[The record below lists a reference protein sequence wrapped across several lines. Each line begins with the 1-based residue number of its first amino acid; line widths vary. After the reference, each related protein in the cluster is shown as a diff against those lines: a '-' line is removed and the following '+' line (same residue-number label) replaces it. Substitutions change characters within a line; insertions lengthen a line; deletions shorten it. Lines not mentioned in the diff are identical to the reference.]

1 MTVPNRLRRLSW
13 LAALSVAAADAATP
27 RALDADCTGDVA
39 QLHAP
44 PATKALTATS
54 IGWFEWSPGVM
65 RYDRPTNQPMVLR
78 ASISGGATSAV
89 LTVSNGGG
97 SITLLDNGVAP
108 DSVAGDGIFS
118 ANVPV
123 QVFID
128 RNTPDRVARPYLGQ
142 VVAMVNGVADGGSYN
157 LFGFVMPAEA
167 GSIPV
172 TTLSATAR
180 RTPWLINVRDD
191 AYATDN
197 GRERVTQAA
206 YAFLPD
212 NFHFVHI
219 INGPQQYVA
228 NRFHGVIRNNV
239 QGIGL
244 GTIDVGASFGSAA
257 RLIGFT
263 VFPNWTFYDLQA
275 RGFIHETGHQ
285 WSNKFSGVLGDPRTA
300 GHWPIGS
307 MASDVMGI
315 SLAGG
320 AGGSLSC
327 VLSSNGSSIT
337 TQAATQGAI
346 YNGYELYVMGL
357 APSVPNGFVVNDQT
371 AAQNLTAG
379 LNWCNGSTYNLTT
392 TPISQSLVTSTY
404 GARVPSSA
412 TAPRYF
418 HAMTVVASGGRV
430 LDDNELRYLSWI
442 TQRAQT
448 PGFKAMSEG
457 FGTGTGPTFFDATG
471 ERAFLDLNLDS
482 LFLNGFEGQP

>member
-1 MTVPNRLRRLSW
+1 MPNRVRLLPC
-13 LAALSVAAADAATP
+13 LAALSVAAASAATVD
-27 RALDADCTGDVA
+27 ALDADGPRDVE

-44 PATKALTATS
+44 SAAKALTATS
-54 IGWFEWSPGVM
+54 IAWFEWSPGVM

-97 SITLLDNGVAP
+97 TITLLDNGVAP

-128 RNTPDRVARPYLGQ
+128 RNTADRVARPYLGQ
-142 VVAMVNGVADGGSYN
+142 VVAMVNGVADGGAYN

-167 GSIPV
+167 AAIPV

-197 GRERVTQAA
+197 GRERVTQSA

-219 INGPQQYVA
+219 INGPQQYIA

-244 GTIDVGASFGSAA
+244 GAIDVGASFGSSA

-285 WSNKFSGVLGDPRTA
+285 WADKFAGVLGDPRNA

-315 SLAGG
+315 SLVGG

-327 VLSSNGSSIT
+327 VLTSNGSSIT

-357 APSVPNGFVVNDQT
+357 AASVPNGFVVTDQT
-371 AAQNLTAG
+371 AAQTLSTG
-379 LNWCNGSTYNLTT
+379 LNWCNGSTYNLAT
-392 TPISQSLVTSTY
+392 TPITQSLVTSTY

-418 HAMTVVASGGRV
+418 HAMTVVASGGRL

-457 FGTGTGPTFFDATG
+457 FGTGAGPTFYDATG
-471 ERAFLDLNLDS
+471 ERAFLDVNLDS